1 MQSWLIYL
9 PAIASIAA
17 VGGAYMFLKAS
28 WKRLQRQRQALLAQ
42 QAGMPEPEIVH
53 DALKPVETALEKA
66 VRDIVA
72 GVEQGRAATS
82 ESAEARP
89 YA

>member
-1 MQSWLIYL
+1 MQDWLIYL
-9 PAIASIAA
+9 PVIASIAA
-17 VGGAYMFLKAS
+17 VGGAYAFLKAS
-28 WKRLQRQRQALLAQ
+28 SRRLRRHREALIAE
-42 QAGMPEPEIVH
+42 QAGMPGPEMVH

-72 GVEQGRAATS
+72 GVEQGRATS